1 MSKDLEQIIYSM
13 EVRSGA
19 IKVQLNTLDRQIEN
33 LKTILEKETDCNFP
47 PKFFDTPQD

>member
-13 EVRSGA
+13 EVRTGA

-33 LKTILEKETDCNFP
+33 LKAVLERENNFQFP
-47 PKFFDTPQD
+47 HKRPVTPQD